1 MTHPIRT
8 PEDQDEPALLRDQF
22 RQLLRYRVLLV
33 CGVVVGLLGGG
44 WLALGGEDTYTATGE
59 VAVRSAASDPFAAGA
74 SADKG
79 INIGSER
86 QTAVS
91 DAVGTVAVGS
101 LVKHGD
107 RVEVGKLLSG
117 LQVTNPPNT
126 LVLRFAYTARTPE
139 QARSRAQ
146 ALAEAYLEIR
156 RERTENSIDNMVD
169 GYRAQLKPLTEQRD
183 RLAEQET
190 GTVGNDV
197 TSARANII
205 VSISELSQKISELR
219 ALDTTPG
226 YLNKK
231 PVAPEHPAG
240 AGLPLLLG
248 LGGVVGLALGLLL
261 SWVRLVFDPAVRS
274 TRELVR
280 SLGAPLL
287 GTLPRE
293 RAATGALLAIG
304 RSGSRLAEEYRAV
317 AFRLAY
323 DPSFAER
330 RRLLVTA
337 PRGDNDM
344 AAAAAANL
352 AAAFAEMGR
361 DVLLVEAD
369 LRTPSLAR
377 DLGAAAQVARPR
389 WAADRDGRGWPS
401 DSPTN
406 VDVPGSGAFTLIAGR
421 RMDNV
426 SRALTSAPVGVI
438 LAEGGRPG
446 AVVIVLAPPVLSYAD
461 AVALIDRVEGVV
473 VVCDPREVHRSDLER
488 IREII
493 GAAGGAVLGTLLHP
507 GRGRLERRA
516 RRKAARRRAR
526 NRQTPGRE
534 REGQDRR
541 QPDRTDRT
549 DRTDG
554 GARPGDPAETLGL
567 RTLDEGPGT
576 WHSGNRPGG
585 GDHSRPAGR
594 R

>member
-1 MTHPIRT
+1 MTQPIRAL
-8 PEDQDEPALLRDQF
+8 EDQDEPALLRDQF
-22 RQLLRYRVLLV
+22 RQLLRYRVLLAS
-33 CGVVVGLLGGG
+33 GVVLGLLGGG
-44 WLALGGEDTYTATGE
+44 WLALSGEDTYTSIGE
-59 VAVRSAASDPFAAGA
+59 VSVRSAASDPFAAGA

-107 RVEVGKLLSG
+107 RIEVGKLLTG

-126 LVLRFAYTARTPE
+126 LVLRFSYTARDPE
-139 QARSRAQ
+139 QARARAQ

-190 GTVGNDV
+190 GVAGSDV

-205 VSISELSQKISELR
+205 VAISELSQKISELR

-231 PVAPEHPAG
+231 PVAPERPTG
-240 AGLPLLLG
+240 AGLPLLLA

-293 RAATGALLAIG
+293 RAGAGRLLAIG
-304 RSGSRLAEEYRAV
+304 RGGSRLAEEYRAV

-337 PRGDNDM
+337 PRGDNAM
-344 AAAAAANL
+344 AAAAAVNL

-377 DLGAAAQVARPR
+377 DLGDANRGGRPR
-389 WAADRDGRGWPS
+389 WAAERDERGWPS
-401 DSPTN
+401 DSRTN
-406 VDVPGSGAFTLIAGR
+406 VDVPGSGAFTLVAGR

-426 SRALTSAPVGVI
+426 PRALTSAPVGRI

-493 GAAGGAVLGTLLHP
+493 GAAGGSVLGTLLHP
-507 GRGRLERRA
+507 GHGRLERRA
-516 RRKAARRRAR
+516 RRKAAKGRVRDG
-526 NRQTPGRE
+526 QTPGPGSD
-534 REGQDRR
+534 GQ
-541 QPDRTDRT
+541 
-549 DRTDG
+549 G
-554 GARPGDPAETLGL
+554 GRARPDGPGRAGGGRAADPAETLGL
-567 RTLDEGPGT
+567 RTLDGGST
-576 WHSGNRPGG
+576 WHGG
-585 GDHSRPAGR
+585 GNGHTGGSDHSSSAGQR
-594 R
+594 

>member
-1 MTHPIRT
+1 MTQPIRAL
-8 PEDQDEPALLRDQF
+8 EDQDEPALLRDQF
-22 RQLLRYRVLLV
+22 RQLLRYRALLAS
-33 CGVVVGLLGGG
+33 GVVLGLLGGG
-44 WLALGGEDTYTATGE
+44 WLALSGEESYTSTGE
-59 VAVRSAASDPFAAGA
+59 VVVRSAVSDPFAAGA

-91 DAVGTVAVGS
+91 DTVGTLAVGS
-101 LVKHGD
+101 LARSGD
-107 RVEVGKLLSG
+107 RVEVGTLLSG

-126 LVLRFAYTARTPE
+126 LVLRFSYTGRTP
-139 QARSRAQ
+139 ALAKSRAE
-146 ALAEAYLEIR
+146 ALADAYLEIR
-156 RERTENSIDNMVD
+156 RQRTEDSIANMVD

-183 RLAEQET
+183 QLAEQT
-190 GTVGNDV
+190 GTSNDV
-197 TSARANII
+197 TSARANLV
-205 VSISELSQKISELR
+205 VSISELSRKISELR

-226 YLNKK
+226 YLTKK
-231 PVAPEHPAG
+231 PVAPTEPTG

-248 LGGVVGLALGLLL
+248 LGSVVGLALGLLL

-293 RAATGALLAIG
+293 RASAGALLAIG

-323 DPSFAER
+323 DPSFAQR

-337 PRGDNDM
+337 PRGDND
-344 AAAAAANL
+344 AAAAAAVNL

-377 DLGAAAQVARPR
+377 DLGPAVQGAGPR
-389 WAADRDGRGWPS
+389 WASEGERAWPS
-401 DSPTN
+401 DSRMN

-421 RMDNV
+421 RTDNV
-426 SRALTSAPVGVI
+426 PRALTSAPVGRIV
-438 LAEGGRPG
+438 AEGDRPG

-473 VVCDPREVHRSDLER
+473 VVCDPREVYRSDLER

-493 GAAGGAVLGTLLHP
+493 GAAGGSVLGALLHA
-507 GRGRLERRA
+507 GRNRYERRA
-516 RRKAARRRAR
+516 RKKAGRRRTGGGRSGSATGR
-526 NRQTPGRE
+526 NDGGRGGRE
-534 REGQDRR
+534 H
-541 QPDRTDRT
+541 T
-549 DRTDG
+549 
-554 GARPGDPAETLGL
+554 GDPSETLGL
-567 RTLDEGPGT
+567 RTFDPT
-576 WHSGNRPGG
+576 
-585 GDHSRPAGR
+585 AGHR
-594 R
+594 

>member
-1 MTHPIRT
+1 MTPVNRVPDDH
-8 PEDQDEPALLRDQF
+8 DEPALLRDQF
-22 RQLLRYRVLLV
+22 RQLLRYRALLAL
-33 CGVVVGLLGGG
+33 GVVIGLLGGG
-44 WLALGGEDTYTATGE
+44 FLALSGEDTYTSTGE
-59 VAVRSAASDPFAAGA
+59 VLVRSAISDPFASGA
-74 SADKG
+74 TADKG

-91 DAVGTVAVGS
+91 DTVGTLAAAT
-101 LVKHGD
+101 LLKAGD
-107 RVEVGKLLSG
+107 DVTARDLLAG

-126 LVLRFAYTARTPE
+126 LTLRFAYTGATPE
-139 QARSRAQ
+139 QSRARAE
-146 ALAEAYLEIR
+146 ALANAYLTHR
-156 RERTENSIDNMVD
+156 KARTEDSIKNMSD
-169 GYRAQLKPLTEQRD
+169 GYRAQLDPLEEKRD
-183 RLAEQET
+183 LLEKQI
-190 GTVGNDV
+190 GVGADNDV

-205 VSISELSQKISELR
+205 VSISELSRKISELK

-231 PVAPEHPAG
+231 PVAPTSPTG
-240 AGLPLLLG
+240 PGLPLLLG

-293 RAATGALLAIG
+293 RAATGVLAIG

-323 DPSFAER
+323 DPSFAES

-337 PRGDNDM
+337 PRGDNQE

-377 DLGAAAQVARPR
+377 ALGSAAHEVRPPR
-389 WAADRDGRGWPS
+389 WAAEEGDGSWPTGGRS
-401 DSPTN
+401 N
-406 VDVPGSGAFTLIAGR
+406 VDVPGSGAFALIPGTTV
-421 RMDNV
+421 DNV
-426 SRALTSAPVGVI
+426 PRALTSTPVGRIV
-438 LAEGGRPG
+438 AEADRPG
-446 AVVIVLAPPVLSYAD
+446 SVVIVLAPPVLSYAD
-461 AVALIDRVEGVV
+461 AVALVDRVEGVMI
-473 VVCDPREVHRSDLER
+473 VCDPREVHRSDLER

-493 GAAGGAVLGTLLHP
+493 GASGGSVLGALLHP
-507 GRGRLERRA
+507 GRRRLFRPERRT
-516 RRKAARRRAR
+516 KSARRRGGSGGP
-526 NRQTPGRE
+526 TPTAE
-534 REGQDRR
+534 
-541 QPDRTDRT
+541 PDTPET
-549 DRTDG
+549 T
-554 GARPGDPAETLGL
+554 GDPTETLGL
-567 RTLDEGPGT
+567 RSLTL
-576 WHSGNRPGG
+576 
-585 GDHSRPAGR
+585 PAAR

>member
-1 MTHPIRT
+1 MTHPIRAL
-8 PEDQDEPALLRDQF
+8 EDQDEPALLRDQF
-22 RQLLRYRVLLV
+22 RQLLRYRALLAA
-33 CGVVVGLLGGG
+33 GVVVGLLGGG
-44 WLALGGEDTYTATGE
+44 FLALSGEDTYTASGE
-59 VAVRSAASDPFAAGA
+59 VQVRSATSDPFATGA

-91 DAVGTVAVGS
+91 DTVGELAAGT
-101 LVKHGD
+101 LLKKGD
-107 RVEVGKLLSG
+107 DVTARKLLTG

-126 LVLRFAYTARTPE
+126 LTLRFSYTGATP
-139 QARSRAQ
+139 QKARSRAE
-146 ALAEAYLEIR
+146 ALANAYLAHR
-156 RERTENSIDNMVD
+156 KARTEESIENMAN
-169 GYRAQLKPLTEQRD
+169 GYRAQLEPLEEKRD
-183 RLAEQET
+183 LLEERT
-190 GTVGNDV
+190 GAGADDV
-197 TSARANII
+197 SSARANII
-205 VSISELSQKISELR
+205 VSISELSRKISELK

-231 PVAPEHPAG
+231 PVAPTEPAG

-248 LGGVVGLALGLLL
+248 LGAVVGLALGLLL

-274 TRELVR
+274 PRELVR

-293 RAATGALLAIG
+293 RAAAGTLLAIG

-337 PRGDNDM
+337 PRGDN
-344 AAAAAANL
+344 AAAAAAAVNL

-377 DLGAAAQVARPR
+377 DLGPAAHEVRPPS
-389 WAADRDGRGWPS
+389 WAADEGDRSWPAGGRS
-401 DSPTN
+401 N
-406 VDVPGSGAFTLIAGR
+406 VDVPGSGAFALVAGATA
-421 RMDNV
+421 DNV
-426 SRALTSAPVGVI
+426 PRALTSASVGRIV
-438 LAEGGRPG
+438 AEADRPG

-461 AVALIDRVEGVV
+461 AVALVDRVVGVMI
-473 VVCDPREVHRSDLER
+473 VCDPREVHRSDLER

-493 GAAGGAVLGTLLHP
+493 GASGGQVLGALLHP
-507 GRGRLERRA
+507 GRGRLRRAERRPKPA
-516 RRKAARRRAR
+516 RRHS
-526 NRQTPGRE
+526 
-534 REGQDRR
+534 
-541 QPDRTDRT
+541 
-549 DRTDG
+549 G
-554 GARPGDPAETLGL
+554 GGPQGPAVDEDAPEVTGDPAETMGL
-567 RTLDEGPGT
+567 RSFTLPG
-576 WHSGNRPGG
+576 
-585 GDHSRPAGR
+585 AR

>member
-1 MTHPIRT
+1 MTHPIRAL
-8 PEDQDEPALLRDQF
+8 EDQDEPALLRDQF
-22 RQLLRYRVLLV
+22 RQLLRYRALLA
-33 CGVVVGLLGGG
+33 CGVVVGLLGAG
-44 WLALGGEDTYTATGE
+44 WLALSGEDTYTSTGE
-59 VAVRSAASDPFAAGA
+59 VSVRSATSDPFAAGA

-101 LVKHGD
+101 LAKSGD
-107 RVEVGKLLSG
+107 AVEVGTLLSG

-126 LVLRFAYTARTPE
+126 LVLRFSYTGRAPE
-139 QARSRAQ
+139 QAKARAQ

-197 TSARANII
+197 TSARANLI

-231 PVAPEHPAG
+231 PVVPETPSG

-293 RAATGALLAIG
+293 RAAAGTLLAIG
-304 RSGSRLAEEYRAV
+304 RGDSRLAEEYRAV

-323 DPSFAER
+323 DPSFTER

-337 PRGDNDM
+337 PRGDNAM
-344 AAAAAANL
+344 ATAAAANL

-369 LRTPSLAR
+369 LRAPSLATE
-377 DLGAAAQVARPR
+377 LGAAGRGGRPS
-389 WAADRDGRGWPS
+389 WAAERDERTWPS
-401 DSPTN
+401 DSRTN

-421 RMDNV
+421 RTDNV
-426 SRALTSAPVGVI
+426 PRALTSAPVGRI

-493 GAAGGAVLGTLLHP
+493 GAAGGSVLGTLLHP
-507 GRGRLERRA
+507 GYGRLERRS
-516 RRKAARRRAR
+516 RRKTAKRRGRG
-526 NRQTPGRE
+526 RQTPPRGHDGRD
-534 REGQDRR
+534 GGDTNG
-541 QPDRTDRT
+541 PDRA
-549 DRTDG
+549 DG
-554 GARPGDPAETLGL
+554 AGHTGDPTETLGL
-567 RTLDEGPGT
+567 RTLD
-576 WHSGNRPGG
+576 SGDGRGG
-585 GDHSRPAGR
+585 SDHSSTAGHR
-594 R
+594 

>member
-1 MTHPIRT
+1 MTHPIRAL
-8 PEDQDEPALLRDQF
+8 EDQDEPALLRDQF
-22 RQLLRYRVLLV
+22 RQLLRYRTLLA
-33 CGVVVGLLGGG
+33 CGVVVGLLGSG
-44 WLALGGEDTYTATGE
+44 WLALSGEDTYTSTGE
-59 VAVRSAASDPFAAGA
+59 VSVRSATSDPFAAGA

-101 LVKHGD
+101 LAKSGD
-107 RVEVGKLLSG
+107 AVEVGTLLSG

-126 LVLRFAYTARTPE
+126 LVLRFSYTSRTPE
-139 QARSRAQ
+139 QAKARAQ

-190 GTVGNDV
+190 ATVGNDV
-197 TSARANII
+197 TSARANLI

-231 PVAPEHPAG
+231 PVVPETPSG

-293 RAATGALLAIG
+293 RAATGTLLAIG
-304 RSGSRLAEEYRAV
+304 RGGSRLAEEYRAV

-323 DPSFAER
+323 DPSFTER

-337 PRGDNDM
+337 PRGDNAM
-344 AAAAAANL
+344 ATAAAANL

-369 LRTPSLAR
+369 LRAPSLAAE
-377 DLGAAAQVARPR
+377 LGAAGRGGRPS
-389 WAADRDGRGWPS
+389 WAAERDEHTWPS
-401 DSPTN
+401 DSRTN

-421 RMDNV
+421 RTDNV
-426 SRALTSAPVGVI
+426 PRALTSAPVGRI

-493 GAAGGAVLGTLLHP
+493 GAAGGSVLGTLLHP
-507 GRGRLERRA
+507 GYGRLERRA
-516 RRKAARRRAR
+516 RRKTAKRR
-526 NRQTPGRE
+526 GRG
-534 REGQDRR
+534 RPATAHGHAGQDGA
-541 QPDRTDRT
+541 QADGPDLA
-549 DRTDG
+549 DG
-554 GARPGDPAETLGL
+554 AGHTGDPTETLGL
-567 RTLDEGPGT
+567 RTLD
-576 WHSGNRPGG
+576 SGNGRGG
-585 GDHSRPAGR
+585 SDHSSTAGHR
-594 R
+594 

>member
-1 MTHPIRT
+1 MTHPVRAL
-8 PEDQDEPALLRDQF
+8 EEQDEPALLRDQF
-22 RQLLRYRVLLV
+22 RQLLRYRALLA
-33 CGVVVGLLGGG
+33 CGVVVGLLGSG
-44 WLALGGEDTYTATGE
+44 WLALSGEDTYTSTGE
-59 VAVRSAASDPFAAGA
+59 VSVRSAASDPFAAGA

-91 DAVGTVAVGS
+91 DAVGAVAAGS
-101 LVKHGD
+101 LTKHGD
-107 RVEVGKLLSG
+107 AVEVGKLLSG

-126 LVLRFAYTARTPE
+126 LVLRFSYTGRTPE
-139 QARSRAQ
+139 QARARAQ

-156 RERTENSIDNMVD
+156 KERTENSIDNMVD

-190 GTVGNDV
+190 GTVGDDV
-197 TSARANII
+197 TSARANLI
-205 VSISELSQKISELR
+205 VSISALSQKISELR

-231 PVAPEHPAG
+231 PVAPLKPTG

-293 RAATGALLAIG
+293 RAAAGSLLAIG
-304 RSGSRLAEEYRAV
+304 RAGSRLAEEYRAV

-344 AAAAAANL
+344 ATAAAANL

-369 LRTPSLAR
+369 LRTPRLAG
-377 DLGAAAQVARPR
+377 DLGAAAGGGRPR
-389 WAADRDGRGWPS
+389 WAAGRDDRNWPS
-401 DSPTN
+401 DSRTN

-426 SRALTSAPVGVI
+426 PRALTSAPVGRI

-446 AVVIVLAPPVLSYAD
+446 AVVIVLAPPVLAYAD

-493 GAAGGAVLGTLLHP
+493 GAAGGSVLGTLLHP
-507 GRGRLERRA
+507 GYGRMERRA
-516 RRKAARRRAR
+516 RGKAAAHRAR
-526 NRQTPGRE
+526 QAGQTHDEP
-534 REGQDRR
+534 DRR
-541 QPDRTDRT
+541 EES
-549 DRTDG
+549 DG
-554 GARPGDPAETLGL
+554 PARPGSDGRAGDPTETLGL
-567 RTLDEGPGT
+567 RTLDGGSG
-576 WHSGNRPGG
+576 HS
-585 GDHSRPAGR
+585 STAGR

>member
-1 MTHPIRT
+1 MTPQHRAPD
-8 PEDQDEPALLRDQF
+8 DQDEPALLRDQF
-22 RQLLRYRVLLV
+22 RQLLRYRSLLAS
-33 CGVVVGLLGGG
+33 GVVIGLLGGG
-44 WLALGGEDTYTATGE
+44 YLALGGEDAYTATGE
-59 VAVRSAASDPFAAGA
+59 VLVRSAISDPFAAGS

-91 DAVGTVAVGS
+91 DTVGTLAAGT
-101 LVKHGD
+101 LLKAGD
-107 RVEVGKLLSG
+107 DVTARKLLTG

-126 LVLRFAYTARTPE
+126 LTLRFSYTGATPE
-139 QARSRAQ
+139 QARARAE
-146 ALAEAYLEIR
+146 ALAGAYLAHR
-156 RERTENSIDNMVD
+156 KARTEQSIQNMSD
-169 GYRAQLKPLTEQRD
+169 GYRAQLRPLEEKRD
-183 RLAEQET
+183 LLEDGLGAGAED
-190 GTVGNDV
+190 DV
-197 TSARANII
+197 SSARANII
-205 VSISELSQKISELR
+205 VSISELSRKISELK

-231 PVAPEHPAG
+231 PVAPTSPTG
-240 AGLPLLLG
+240 PGLPLLLG

-293 RAATGALLAIG
+293 RAAAGRLLAIG
-304 RSGSRLAEEYRAV
+304 RGGSRLAEEYRAV

-337 PRGDNDM
+337 PRGDSTA

-377 DLGAAAQVARPR
+377 DLGPAAHGGRPPR
-389 WAADRDGRGWPS
+389 WAAEEGDGSWPARGR
-401 DSPTN
+401 TN
-406 VDVPGSGAFTLIAGR
+406 VDVPGSGAFALVPGTTV
-421 RMDNV
+421 DNV
-426 SRALTSAPVGVI
+426 PRALTSPPVGRIV
-438 LAEGGRPG
+438 AEADRPG
-446 AVVIVLAPPVLSYAD
+446 NIVIVLAPPVLSYAD
-461 AVALIDRVEGVV
+461 AVALVDRVEGVV
-473 VVCDPREVHRSDLER
+473 IVCDPREVHRSDLER

-493 GAAGGAVLGTLLHP
+493 DASGGSVLGALLHP
-507 GRGRLERRA
+507 GRGRLRRGERRA
-516 RRKAARRRAR
+516 TSSRRRSTGA
-526 NRQTPGRE
+526 
-534 REGQDRR
+534 
-541 QPDRTDRT
+541 
-549 DRTDG
+549 DG
-554 GARPGDPAETLGL
+554 GGGGNGAAGADALQHTGDPADTLGL
-567 RTLDEGPGT
+567 RAFTP
-576 WHSGNRPGG
+576 
-585 GDHSRPAGR
+585 PAAR

>member
-8 PEDQDEPALLRDQF
+8 VEDQDEPALLRDQF
-22 RQLLRYRVLLV
+22 RQLLRYRALLAG
-33 CGVVVGLLGGG
+33 GVVVGLLGGG
-44 WLALGGEDTYTATGE
+44 FLALSGEDTYTATGE
-59 VAVRSAASDPFAAGA
+59 VQVRSATADPFATGA

-91 DAVGTVAVGS
+91 DTVGTLAARS
-101 LVKHGD
+101 LTAKGD
-107 RVEVGKLLSG
+107 RVGARKLLAG

-126 LVLRFAYTARTPE
+126 LTLRFSYTAGTP
-139 QARSRAQ
+139 
-146 ALAEAYLEIR
+146 ALAKDRAGALANAYLQIR
-156 RERTENSIDNMVD
+156 RQRTEGSIENMAE
-169 GYRAQLKPLTEQRD
+169 GYRAQLKPLVEQRD
-183 RLAEQET
+183 QLEEQTGGTTAEDT
-190 GTVGNDV
+190 D
-197 TSARANII
+197 SARANL
-205 VSISELSQKISELR
+205 VVAISELNRKIVELK

-231 PVAPEHPAG
+231 PVEPTAPTG

-293 RAATGALLAIG
+293 RGSAREFLAIG

-323 DPSFAER
+323 DPAFAR
-330 RRLLVTA
+330 SRRLLVTA
-337 PRGDNDM
+337 PRGDNAA

-361 DVLLVEAD
+361 EVLLVEAD
-369 LRTPSLAR
+369 LRTPSLASE
-377 DLGAAAQVARPR
+377 LGTAAKDARPR
-389 WAADRDGRGWPS
+389 WATTEDEDGSWPS
-401 DSPTN
+401 GSRST

-421 RMDNV
+421 PVDNV
-426 SRALTSAPVGVI
+426 PRALTSAPVGRIV
-438 LAEGGRPG
+438 AEGDRPG
-446 AVVIVLAPPVLSYAD
+446 TVVIVLAPPVLSYAD
-461 AVALIDRVEGVV
+461 AVALVDRVEGVV
-473 VVCDPREVHRSDLER
+473 IVCDPREVHRSDLER

-493 GAAGGAVLGTLLHP
+493 GASGGSVLGALLQP
-507 GRGRLERRA
+507 GRSRLAFKEGRRA
-516 RRKAARRRAR
+516 HRKSGGRRRGG
-526 NRQTPGRE
+526 PGP
-534 REGQDRR
+534 GA
-541 QPDRTDRT
+541 PAATD
-549 DRTDG
+549 DSGSDAASPADGTDG
-554 GARPGDPAETLGL
+554 PETTGDPTETLGL
-567 RTLDEGPGT
+567 RFPFGT
-576 WHSGNRPGG
+576 
-585 GDHSRPAGR
+585 PAGR

>member
-1 MTHPIRT
+1 MTHPIRAL
-8 PEDQDEPALLRDQF
+8 EDQDEPALLRDQF
-22 RQLLRYRVLLV
+22 RQLLRYRALLAS
-33 CGVVVGLLGGG
+33 GVVVGLLGGG
-44 WLALGGEDTYTATGE
+44 WLALSGEASYTATGE
-59 VAVRSAASDPFAAGA
+59 VFVRSATSDPFATGA

-91 DAVGTVAVGS
+91 DAVGTIAARS
-101 LVKHGD
+101 LAERDD

-126 LVLRFAYTARTPE
+126 LVLRFSYTGRTP
-139 QARSRAQ
+139 
-146 ALAEAYLEIR
+146 ALAKRRAEALADAYLQIR
-156 RERTENSIDNMVD
+156 KERTENSIDNMVA

-183 RLAEQET
+183 KLAESA
-190 GTVGNDV
+190 GASGDDV
-197 TSARANII
+197 TSARANL
-205 VSISELSQKISELR
+205 VVAISELSRKISELR

-231 PVAPEHPAG
+231 PVAPEKPTG

-293 RAATGALLAIG
+293 RGSAGTLLAIG

-323 DPSFAER
+323 DPSFEQR

-337 PRGDNDM
+337 PRGDNS
-344 AAAAAANL
+344 AAAAAAVNL

-369 LRTPSLAR
+369 LRTPALAR
-377 DLGAAAQVARPR
+377 DLGSAVQGRPR
-389 WAADRDGRGWPS
+389 WAAEGDDRTWPS
-401 DSPTN
+401 DSRTN

-421 RMDNV
+421 RVDNV
-426 SRALTSAPVGVI
+426 PRALTSAPVSRIV
-438 LAEGGRPG
+438 AEADRPG

-493 GAAGGAVLGTLLHP
+493 GAAGGSVLGTLLHP
-507 GRGRLERRA
+507 GQGRIERRSRKKSSRRRNGGGRPGTDGQDGRGR
-516 RRKAARRRAR
+516 
-526 NRQTPGRE
+526 
-534 REGQDRR
+534 
-541 QPDRTDRT
+541 PDGPEHT
-549 DRTDG
+549 
-554 GARPGDPAETLGL
+554 GDPTETLGL
-567 RTLDEGPGT
+567 RTFDT
-576 WHSGNRPGG
+576 
-585 GDHSRPAGR
+585 PAAR

>member
-1 MTHPIRT
+1 MTEPIRALD
-8 PEDQDEPALLRDQF
+8 EQDEPALLRDQF
-22 RQLLRYRVLLV
+22 RQLLRYRTLLVTGVLL
-33 CGVVVGLLGGG
+33 GLLGSG
-44 WLALGGEDTYTATGE
+44 WLALSGEDTYAATGE
-59 VAVRSAASDPFAAGA
+59 VSVRSAASDPFAAGA

-91 DAVGTVAVGS
+91 DAVGTIAAGT
-101 LVKHGD
+101 LAKQGD
-107 RVEVGKLLSG
+107 EVEVGALLSG

-126 LVLRFAYTARTPE
+126 LVLKFAYTGRTPE
-139 QARSRAQ
+139 QARARAE

-156 RERTENSIDNMVD
+156 RERTEDSIDNMVD

-190 GTVGNDV
+190 GTGGDDV
-197 TSARANII
+197 TSARANLI
-205 VSISELSQKISELR
+205 VAISALNQKISELR

-231 PVAPEHPAG
+231 PVAPRQPTG

-293 RAATGALLAIG
+293 RAAAGTLLAIG
-304 RSGSRLAEEYRAV
+304 RPGSRLAEEYRAV

-344 AAAAAANL
+344 ARAAAANL

-369 LRTPSLAR
+369 LRTPSLAG
-377 DLGAAAQVARPR
+377 DLGAAHSGRSPR
-389 WAADRDGRGWPS
+389 WATGGQDRGWPS
-401 DSPTN
+401 DSRAN
-406 VDVPGSGAFTLIAGR
+406 VDVPGSGAFTLVAGR
-421 RMDNV
+421 RTDNV
-426 SRALTSAPVGVI
+426 PRALTSAPVSRI
-438 LAEGGRPG
+438 IAEGGRPG

-461 AVALIDRVEGVV
+461 AVALVDRVEDVV
-473 VVCDPREVHRSDLER
+473 IVCRPREVHRSDLER
-488 IREII
+488 IREVI
-493 GAAGGAVLGTLLHP
+493 GAAGGSLLGTLLHP
-507 GRGRLERRA
+507 GYGRLDRRA
-516 RRKAARRRAR
+516 LRKSGDSPAPGHRPAA
-526 NRQTPGRE
+526 PGGRY
-534 REGQDRR
+534 GD
-541 QPDRTDRT
+541 PDMTGRT
-549 DRTDG
+549 
-554 GARPGDPAETLGL
+554 GDPAETMGL
-567 RTLDEGPGT
+567 RTVD
-576 WHSGNRPGG
+576 GG
-585 GDHSRPAGR
+585 QGRDGRNSAAGHR
-594 R
+594 

>member
-1 MTHPIRT
+1 MTEPIRT
-8 PEDQDEPALLRDQF
+8 LDEQDEPALLRDQF
-22 RQLLRYRVLLV
+22 RQLLRYRTLLVSGVLL
-33 CGVVVGLLGGG
+33 GLLGSG
-44 WLALGGEDTYTATGE
+44 WLALSGEDTYAATGE
-59 VAVRSAASDPFAAGA
+59 VSVRSAASDPFAAGA

-91 DAVGTVAVGS
+91 DAVGTIAAGT
-101 LVKHGD
+101 LARQGD
-107 RVEVGKLLSG
+107 TVEVGALLSG

-126 LVLRFAYTARTPE
+126 LVLKFSYTGRTPE
-139 QARSRAQ
+139 QARARAQ

-156 RERTENSIDNMVD
+156 RERTEDSIDNMVD

-190 GTVGNDV
+190 GTGGDDV
-197 TSARANII
+197 TSARANLI
-205 VSISELSQKISELR
+205 VAISALNQKISELR

-231 PVAPEHPAG
+231 PVAPQHPTG

-248 LGGVVGLALGLLL
+248 LGGVVGLALGLLM

-293 RAATGALLAIG
+293 RAAARTLLAIG
-304 RSGSRLAEEYRAV
+304 RPGSRLAEEYRAV

-344 AAAAAANL
+344 ARAAAANL

-369 LRTPSLAR
+369 LRTPSLAAE
-377 DLGAAAQVARPR
+377 LGAAPPGTRGPR
-389 WAADRDGRGWPS
+389 WATGQQERGWPA
-401 DSPTN
+401 DSRAN
-406 VDVPGSGAFTLIAGR
+406 VDVPGSGAFTLVAGR
-421 RMDNV
+421 RTENV
-426 SRALTSAPVGVI
+426 PRALTSAPVSRI

-461 AVALIDRVEGVV
+461 AVALVDRVEDVV
-473 VVCDPREVHRSDLER
+473 IVCQPREVHRSDLER

-493 GAAGGAVLGTLLHP
+493 GAAGGSVLGTLLHP
-507 GRGRLERRA
+507 GYGRLDRRA
-516 RRKAARRRAR
+516 RRNAPR
-526 NRQTPGRE
+526 NGR
-534 REGQDRR
+534 GR
-541 QPDRTDRT
+541 QPARQEPAVPRGRYGDPEAAGRT
-549 DRTDG
+549 
-554 GARPGDPAETLGL
+554 GDPAETLGL
-567 RTLDEGPGT
+567 RTVDEG
-576 WHSGNRPGG
+576 RGG
-585 GDHSRPAGR
+585 RNSAAGHR
-594 R
+594 

>member
-1 MTHPIRT
+1 MNQPIRAL
-8 PEDQDEPALLRDQF
+8 EDQDEPALLRDQF
-22 RQLLRYRVLLV
+22 RQLLRYRTLLAS
-33 CGVVVGLLGGG
+33 GVVVGLVGGG
-44 WLALGGEDTYTATGE
+44 WLALSGEESYTSTGE
-59 VAVRSAASDPFAAGA
+59 VVVRSAASDPFAAGA

-91 DAVGTVAVGS
+91 DTVGTLAVTTLAGQGDRVAVGP
-101 LVKHGD
+101 
-107 RVEVGKLLSG
+107 LLSG

-126 LVLRFAYTARTPE
+126 LVLRFAYTGRTPAL
-139 QARSRAQ
+139 ARARAQ
-146 ALAEAYLEIR
+146 ALADAYLEIR
-156 RERTENSIDNMVD
+156 RQRTENSIAHMVD
-169 GYRAQLKPLTEQRD
+169 GYRAQLTPLTEQRD
-183 RLAEQET
+183 QLAAQT
-190 GTVGNDV
+190 GSGNDV
-197 TSARANII
+197 TSARANL
-205 VSISELSQKISELR
+205 VVAISELSRKISELR

-226 YLNKK
+226 YLTKK
-231 PVAPEHPAG
+231 PAAPSEPTG

-274 TRELVR
+274 TRELVG

-293 RAATGALLAIG
+293 RAYGGSLLAIG

-337 PRGDNDM
+337 PRGDGAA

-361 DVLLVEAD
+361 DVILVEAD
-369 LRTPSLAR
+369 LRTPALAR
-377 DLGAAAQVARPR
+377 DLGPAAQGSRPR
-389 WAADRDGRGWPS
+389 WATRGRRAWPS
-401 DSPTN
+401 DSQMN

-421 RMDNV
+421 RTDNV
-426 SRALTSAPVGVI
+426 PRALTSAPVGRIV
-438 LAEGGRPG
+438 AEGDRPG

-461 AVALIDRVEGVV
+461 AVALIDRVESVV

-493 GAAGGAVLGTLLHP
+493 GAAGGSVLGALLHP
-507 GRGRLERRA
+507 GLSRHERRA
-516 RRKAARRRAR
+516 RRKAAKRRPGSRPAR
-526 NRQTPGRE
+526 GEAGHGPEHT
-534 REGQDRR
+534 
-541 QPDRTDRT
+541 
-549 DRTDG
+549 
-554 GARPGDPAETLGL
+554 GDPAETLGL
-567 RTLDEGPGT
+567 RPFDST
-576 WHSGNRPGG
+576 
-585 GDHSRPAGR
+585 AGHR
-594 R
+594 

>member
-1 MTHPIRT
+1 MTEPIRALD
-8 PEDQDEPALLRDQF
+8 EQDEPALLRDQF
-22 RQLLRYRVLLV
+22 RQLLRYRTLLVTGVLL
-33 CGVVVGLLGGG
+33 GLLGSG
-44 WLALGGEDTYTATGE
+44 WLALSGEDTYAATGE
-59 VAVRSAASDPFAAGA
+59 VSVRSATSDPFAAGA

-91 DAVGTVAVGS
+91 DAVGTIAAGA
-101 LVKHGD
+101 LAKQGD
-107 RVEVGKLLSG
+107 TVEVGALLSG

-126 LVLRFAYTARTPE
+126 LVLKFAYTGRTPE
-139 QARSRAQ
+139 QARARAE

-156 RERTENSIDNMVD
+156 RERTEDSIDNMVD

-190 GTVGNDV
+190 GTGDDV
-197 TSARANII
+197 SSARANLI
-205 VSISELSQKISELR
+205 VAISALNQKVSELR

-231 PVAPEHPAG
+231 PVAPQHPTG

-248 LGGVVGLALGLLL
+248 LGGVVGLALGLLM

-293 RAATGALLAIG
+293 RATAGTLLAIG
-304 RSGSRLAEEYRAV
+304 RPGSRLAEEYRAV

-344 AAAAAANL
+344 ARAAAANL

-369 LRTPSLAR
+369 LRTPSLAD
-377 DLGAAAQVARPR
+377 DLGAAHPGRSPR
-389 WAADRDGRGWPS
+389 WATGSQDRGWPS
-401 DSPTN
+401 DSRAN
-406 VDVPGSGAFTLIAGR
+406 VDVPGSGAFTLVAGR
-421 RMDNV
+421 RTDNV
-426 SRALTSAPVGVI
+426 PRALTSAPVSRI
-438 LAEGGRPG
+438 IAEGGRPG

-461 AVALIDRVEGVV
+461 AVALVDRVEGVV
-473 VVCDPREVHRSDLER
+473 IVCQPREVHRSDLER

-493 GAAGGAVLGTLLHP
+493 GAAGGSVLGTLLHP
-507 GRGRLERRA
+507 GHGRLDRRA
-516 RRKAARRRAR
+516 RRNAPRD
-526 NRQTPGRE
+526 GR
-534 REGQDRR
+534 GR
-541 QPDRTDRT
+541 QPATREPAAPRGRYGDPEVAGRT
-549 DRTDG
+549 
-554 GARPGDPAETLGL
+554 GDPAETLGL
-567 RTLDEGPGT
+567 RTVDDG
-576 WHSGNRPGG
+576 RGG
-585 GDHSRPAGR
+585 RNSAAGHR
-594 R
+594 

>member
-1 MTHPIRT
+1 MNQPIRT
-8 PEDQDEPALLRDQF
+8 LEDQDEPALLRDQF
-22 RQLLRYRVLLV
+22 RQLLRYRALLAS
-33 CGVVVGLLGGG
+33 GVVAGLIGGG
-44 WLALGGEDTYTATGE
+44 WLALSGEENYTSTGE
-59 VAVRSAASDPFAAGA
+59 VVVRSAASDPFAAGA

-91 DAVGTVAVGS
+91 DTVGTLAVTTLAGRGDRVAVGP
-101 LVKHGD
+101 
-107 RVEVGKLLSG
+107 LLSG

-126 LVLRFAYTARTPE
+126 LVLRFSYTGRTP
-139 QARSRAQ
+139 ALAKARAQ
-146 ALAEAYLEIR
+146 ALADAYLEIR
-156 RERTENSIDNMVD
+156 RQRTENSIANMVD
-169 GYRAQLKPLTEQRD
+169 GYRAQLAPLTEQRD
-183 RLAEQET
+183 QLAAQT
-190 GTVGNDV
+190 GGGNDV
-197 TSARANII
+197 TSARANL
-205 VSISELSQKISELR
+205 VVAISELNRKISELR

-226 YLNKK
+226 YLTKK
-231 PVAPEHPAG
+231 PAAPSEPTG

-293 RAATGALLAIG
+293 RAYGGSLLAIG

-337 PRGDNDM
+337 PRGDGAE

-361 DVLLVEAD
+361 DVILVEAD
-369 LRTPSLAR
+369 LRTPALAR
-377 DLGAAAQVARPR
+377 DLGPAAQITRPR
-389 WAADRDGRGWPS
+389 WATRGRRAWPS
-401 DSPTN
+401 DSQMN

-421 RMDNV
+421 RTENV
-426 SRALTSAPVGVI
+426 PRALTSAPVGRIV
-438 LAEGGRPG
+438 AEGDRPD

-473 VVCDPREVHRSDLER
+473 VVCDPREAHRSDLER

-493 GAAGGAVLGTLLHP
+493 GAAGGSVLGALLHP
-507 GRGRLERRA
+507 GLSRHERRA
-516 RRKAARRRAR
+516 RRKAAKRRPGGGRPHRDEAG
-526 NRQTPGRE
+526 NGPEQT
-534 REGQDRR
+534 
-541 QPDRTDRT
+541 
-549 DRTDG
+549 
-554 GARPGDPAETLGL
+554 GDPAETLGL
-567 RTLDEGPGT
+567 RAFDST
-576 WHSGNRPGG
+576 
-585 GDHSRPAGR
+585 AGHR
-594 R
+594 

>member
-1 MTHPIRT
+1 MTHTVRA

-22 RQLLRYRVLLV
+22 RQLLRYRALLA
-33 CGVVVGLLGGG
+33 CGVVLGLLGSG
-44 WLALGGEDTYTATGE
+44 WLALSGEDTYSSTGE
-59 VAVRSAASDPFAAGA
+59 VSVRSAASDPFAAGA

-91 DAVGTVAVGS
+91 DAVGTVAAGT
-101 LVKHGD
+101 LTKQGD
-107 RVEVGKLLSG
+107 TVEVGKLLSG

-126 LVLRFAYTARTPE
+126 LVLRFSYTGRTPE
-139 QARSRAQ
+139 QARARAQ

-156 RERTENSIDNMVD
+156 RERTEDSIDNMVD

-190 GTVGNDV
+190 GTVGDDV
-197 TSARANII
+197 TSARANLI
-205 VSISELSQKISELR
+205 VSISALSQKISELR

-231 PVAPEHPAG
+231 PVAPVKPTG

-293 RAATGALLAIG
+293 RAAAGPLLAIG
-304 RSGSRLAEEYRAV
+304 RAGSRLAEEYRAV

-344 AAAAAANL
+344 ATAAAVNL

-369 LRTPSLAR
+369 LRTPRLAG
-377 DLGAAAQVARPR
+377 DLGTAAPGGRPR
-389 WAADRDGRGWPS
+389 WAAGRDDRNWPS
-401 DSPTN
+401 DSRTN
-406 VDVPGSGAFTLIAGR
+406 VDVPGSGAFTLVAGR

-426 SRALTSAPVGVI
+426 PRALTSAPVGRI

-446 AVVIVLAPPVLSYAD
+446 AVVIVLAPPVLAYAD

-493 GAAGGAVLGTLLHP
+493 GAAGGTVLGTLLHP
-507 GRGRLERRA
+507 GYGRLERRA
-516 RRKAARRRAR
+516 RRKAAARRAR
-526 NRQTPGRE
+526 QAE
-534 REGQDRR
+534 RAHEGPDPRGEADG
-541 QPDRTDRT
+541 PDRPGSDGRT
-549 DRTDG
+549 
-554 GARPGDPAETLGL
+554 GDPTETLGL
-567 RTLDEGPGT
+567 RTLDGGSG
-576 WHSGNRPGG
+576 HS
-585 GDHSRPAGR
+585 STAGR

>member
-1 MTHPIRT
+1 MTHPIRAL
-8 PEDQDEPALLRDQF
+8 EDQDEPALLRDQF
-22 RQLLRYRVLLV
+22 RQLLRYRSLLA
-33 CGVVVGLLGGG
+33 CGVVVGLLGAG
-44 WLALGGEDTYTATGE
+44 WLALSGEDTYTSTGE
-59 VAVRSAASDPFAAGA
+59 VSVRSATSDPFAAGA

-91 DAVGTVAVGS
+91 DAVGTIAVGS
-101 LVKHGD
+101 LAKSGD
-107 RVEVGKLLSG
+107 AVDVGALLSG

-126 LVLRFAYTARTPE
+126 LVLRFSYTGRTPE
-139 QARSRAQ
+139 EARARAQ

-156 RERTENSIDNMVD
+156 RERTENSIDNMAD

-197 TSARANII
+197 TSARANLI

-231 PVAPEHPAG
+231 PVAPETPSG

-293 RAATGALLAIG
+293 RAAAGTLLAIG
-304 RSGSRLAEEYRAV
+304 RGGSRLAEEYRAV

-323 DPSFAER
+323 DPSFTER

-337 PRGDNDM
+337 PRGDNHM
-344 AAAAAANL
+344 ATAAAANL

-369 LRTPSLAR
+369 LRAPTLAGT
-377 DLGAAAQVARPR
+377 LGAAGRGRPS
-389 WAADRDGRGWPS
+389 WAAERDERTWPS
-401 DSPTN
+401 DSRTN
-406 VDVPGSGAFTLIAGR
+406 VDVPGSGAFTLVAGR
-421 RMDNV
+421 RTDNV
-426 SRALTSAPVGVI
+426 PRALTSAPVGRI

-493 GAAGGAVLGTLLHP
+493 GAAGGSVLGTLLHP
-507 GRGRLERRA
+507 GYGRVERRA
-516 RRKAARRRAR
+516 RRKAAK
-526 NRQTPGRE
+526 GRGRGRSE
-534 REGQDRR
+534 PPQGQDGAEAEGI
-541 QPDRTDRT
+541 DRA
-549 DRTDG
+549 DG
-554 GARPGDPAETLGL
+554 AAHTGDPTETLGL
-567 RTLDEGPGT
+567 RTLD
-576 WHSGNRPGG
+576 SGNGHGG
-585 GDHSRPAGR
+585 SNHSSTAGHR
-594 R
+594 